1 MPVNI
6 LPVKKE
12 TYYSNIEVTSK
23 EKQDGTILATELN
36 DLKMTFNVLRK
47 TFIKFYL

>member
-1 MPVNI
+1 MSVNI

-12 TYYSNIEVTSK
+12 TYYSNIKVTSK

-36 DLKMTFNVLRK
+36 ALKMAFNV
-47 TFIKFYL
+47 